1 MSRKNI
7 VRHTLD
13 PAHLAPLTAKQTDD
27 LKALAALPDEQI
39 DTSDIPPLTEAFW
52 ENAVRNPFYRPVKQQ
67 ITVRMDAD
75 VLMWL
80 RSTGRGYQT
89 KLNGILRQAML
100 QELGNAT
107 GPSSISN
114 NVVSR
119 RPTSRPNTPRPPGL
133 PSR

>member
-1 MSRKNI
+1 
-7 VRHTLD
+7 VRHAVD
-13 PAHLAPLTAKQTDD
+13 PAHLAPLTAKETDD
-27 LKALAALPDEQI
+27 LKALSALRDEDI
-39 DTSDIPPLTEAFW
+39 DTSDIPPLTETFW

-100 QELGNAT
+100 RELSNAAN
-107 GPSSISN
+107 PSSIPGK
-114 NVVSR
+114 VSR
-119 RPTSRPNTPRPPGL
+119 GPTSRPNTLHPPGS
-133 PSR
+133 PRR

>member
-1 MSRKNI
+1 MIRKNI
-7 VRHTLD
+7 VRYTLD
-13 PAHLAPLTAKQTDD
+13 AARMAPLTAKETDE
-27 LKALAALPDEQI
+27 LKALSALPDERI
-39 DTSDIPPLTEAFW
+39 DTSDIPLLTEAFW
-52 ENAVRNPFYRPVKQQ
+52 ENASRNPFYRPVKQQ

-107 GPSSISN
+107 SPARTSN
-114 NVVSR
+114 DVAR
-119 RPTSRPNTPRPPGL
+119 GPTSRRNTPRPPGS

>member
-13 PAHLAPLTAKQTDD
+13 PAHLPPLTATETDE
-27 LKALAALPDEQI
+27 LKAVSALPDEHL

-75 VLMWL
+75 VLTWL

-89 KLNGILRQAML
+89 KLNSILREAMP
-100 QELGNAT
+100 QERGDAT
-107 GPSSISN
+107 SPARISN
-114 NVVSR
+114 NVAR
-119 RPTSRPNTPRPPGL
+119 RPTSRPNTPRPPGS

>member
-1 MSRKNI
+1 MSRKNT

-13 PAHLAPLTAKQTDD
+13 PADLAPLTAKETDD
-27 LKALAALPDEQI
+27 LKALAALPDDKI
-39 DTSDIPPLTEAFW
+39 DTSDIPQLTEAFW

-75 VLMWL
+75 VLVWL

-100 QELGNAT
+100 QELGNPTNAART
-107 GPSSISN
+107 SN
-114 NVVSR
+114 NASR
-119 RPTSRPNTPRPPGL
+119 RPTSRPNTRHPPGS